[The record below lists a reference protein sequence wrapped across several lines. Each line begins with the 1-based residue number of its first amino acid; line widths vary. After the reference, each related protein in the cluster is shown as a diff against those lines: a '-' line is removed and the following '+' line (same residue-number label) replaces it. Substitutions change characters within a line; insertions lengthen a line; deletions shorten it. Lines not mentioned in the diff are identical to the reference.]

1 MVKEALLRS
10 DCEEFN
16 FVLPS
21 SWLLVLLEEKHAF
34 CFCLRGKFLMVLV
47 SRGFFFTK
55 NISNGPQDITFNNK
69 IITIL
74 KQGETNNL
82 KLTIV
87 VFLLTMI

>member
-47 SRGFFFTK
+47 FRCFF
-55 NISNGPQDITFNNK
+55 SPRTFLTVPK
-69 IITIL
+69 ILHSIIITIL
-74 KQGETNNL
+74 KQRETNNL
-82 KLTIV
+82 KLTTV

>member
-55 NISNGPQDITFNNK
+55 NISNGPQDITFNNNNNF
-69 IITIL
+69 
-74 KQGETNNL
+74 ETKRN
-82 KLTIV
+82 K
-87 VFLLTMI
+87 